1 MKTRLLL
8 AFAFAAGAAACSDPA
23 PDAFTF
29 RGEIAGMD
37 GEKIYLMYDGSGGGK
52 KVLDSAVVKRGRF
65 AFEGKIAPVSYSFLM
80 KTRDL
85 ERANQE
91 EMSVLWL
98 EPGKMAYAC
107 PTGDLQEF
115 TLTGSR
121 TQDEQAGLDR
131 QKASV
136 MKELRPLTEA
146 YYAAKDEAEREAL
159 NAKMAPLRAQAAGI
173 EREFI
178 ASHPDSYITLQLMLF
193 HVMDMD
199 YEEARSIY
207 DGLTDRVKAS
217 PWAAE
222 VLKDIES
229 LRLGVS
235 GTEAYPFETT
245 DIDGKPFRLADLRGK
260 VVLLDF
266 WASWCAPCRASN
278 PHLKEL
284 YAKYKD
290 KGFEI
295 VCIADD
301 DSNPAAWHKAVEQ
314 DGIGAFRHVLRGF
327 KQSGG
332 VRDNGADIS
341 GRYGI
346 HFLPTKILVGKDGMI
361 VGRYSSG
368 DEEQLDAKL
377 AELFGE

>member
-1 MKTRLLL
+1 MKRLLIL
-8 AFAFAAGAAACSDPA
+8 LTLAAGAAACSAPD
-23 PDAFTF
+23 PDAFTL
-29 RGEIAGMD
+29 RGEIAGID
-37 GEKIYLMYDGSGGGK
+37 GEKIYLMYDGSEGGM

-65 AFEGKIAPVSYSFLM
+65 TFEGKMAPVSYSFLL
-80 KTRDL
+80 KTRNM
-85 ERANQE
+85 ERANPE

-107 PTGDLQEF
+107 PTGGLQEF

-131 QKASV
+131 QKAPL

-146 YYAAKDEAEREAL
+146 YYAAKDEEEREAL
-159 NAKMAPLRAQAAGI
+159 NVKMAPLRAQVVGL

-178 ASHPDSYITLQLMLF
+178 NSHPDSYVTLQLMLF

-199 YEEARSIY
+199 YEEARAIY

-229 LRLGVS
+229 LRLGVP

-245 DIDGKPFRLADLRGK
+245 DIDGKPFRLAGLRGK

-290 KGFEI
+290 RGFEI

-301 DSNPAAWHKAVEQ
+301 DSNLEAWHKAIEK
-314 DGIGAFRHVLRGF
+314 DGIGAFRHVLRGL
-327 KQSGG
+327 KWKDGKS
-332 VRDNGADIS
+332 DKSADIS
-341 GRYGI
+341 EHYGI

-361 VGRYSSG
+361 VGRYG
-368 DEEQLDAKL
+368 GGEEEQLDAKL
-377 AELFGE
+377 AEIFGK

>member
-121 TQDEQAGLDR
+121 TQDSCERIPAWILRFPPSCHRSSISLPGCGAPPPGRSR
-131 QKASV
+131 QLFRYISIV
-136 MKELRPLTEA
+136 FSS
-146 YYAAKDEAEREAL
+146 
-159 NAKMAPLRAQAAGI
+159 AQAARI
-173 EREFI
+173 I
-178 ASHPDSYITLQLMLF
+178 LASII
-193 HVMDMD
+193 
-199 YEEARSIY
+199 RSSMY
-207 DGLTDRVKAS
+207 WEYTQNTS
-217 PWAAE
+217 SS
-222 VLKDIES
+222 ES
-229 LRLGVS
+229 
-235 GTEAYPFETT
+235 
-245 DIDGKPFRLADLRGK
+245 K
-260 VVLLDF
+260 
-266 WASWCAPCRASN
+266 
-278 PHLKEL
+278 
-284 YAKYKD
+284 
-290 KGFEI
+290 
-295 VCIADD
+295 
-301 DSNPAAWHKAVEQ
+301 
-314 DGIGAFRHVLRGF
+314 
-327 KQSGG
+327 
-332 VRDNGADIS
+332 
-341 GRYGI
+341 
-346 HFLPTKILVGKDGMI
+346 
-361 VGRYSSG
+361 
-368 DEEQLDAKL
+368 
-377 AELFGE
+377 

>member
-1 MKTRLLL
+1 M
-8 AFAFAAGAAACSDPA
+8 AFALAAGIAGTASAQE
-23 PDAFTF
+23 AFTL

-37 GEKIYLMYDGSGGGK
+37 GKKMYLMYDAGNGQNT
-52 KVLDSAVVKRGRF
+52 VDSTVVENGRF
-65 AFEGKIAPVSYSFLM
+65 AFRGKVDAVSSALLAN
-80 KTRDL
+80 DL
-85 ERANQE
+85 RRMQIG
-91 EMSVLWL
+91 SSTFTILWL
-98 EPGKMAYAC
+98 EPADMAFAC
-107 PTGDLQEF
+107 PTGDLREF
-115 TLTGSR
+115 TMTGSR
-121 TQDEQAGLDR
+121 TQDEQAELER
-131 QKASV
+131 MKAPV
-136 MKELRPLTEA
+136 TKELQTLMEA
-146 YYAAKDEAEREAL
+146 YNASGDNAEREAL
-159 NAKMAPLRAQAAGI
+159 KVKMAPLQEQAARL
-173 EREFI
+173 EADFVK
-178 ASHPDSYITLQLMLF
+178 SHPDSYVSVQLLMYQLLG
-193 HVMDMD
+193 MD
-199 YEEARSIY
+199 YGEARAAY
-207 DGLTDRVKAS
+207 DALSERVKAS
-217 PWAAE
+217 PLAAPLLAE
-222 VLKDIES
+222 VEKKQ
-229 LRLGVS
+229 LGVP
-235 GTEAYPFETT
+235 GAEAYPFETT
-245 DIDGKPFRLADLRGK
+245 DIDGKSFRLADLRGK

-278 PHLKEL
+278 PHLKDL

-301 DSNPAAWHKAVEQ
+301 DSNPAAWRKAVEK

-377 AELFGE
+377 AEIFGK